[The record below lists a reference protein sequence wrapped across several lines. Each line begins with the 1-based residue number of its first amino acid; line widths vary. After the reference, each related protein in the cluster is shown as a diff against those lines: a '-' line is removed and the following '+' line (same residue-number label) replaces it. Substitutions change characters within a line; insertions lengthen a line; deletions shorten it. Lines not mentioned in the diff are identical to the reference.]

1 MITPQQLLR
10 PKSQETGST
19 IDRPLD
25 HLTACH
31 RRIEERLD
39 TLERAADHLTVKR
52 SEALEAMEACF
63 RFFESSGILHT
74 ADEEESVF
82 PRLQR
87 GLSDDERK
95 FINQLEDQHQQA
107 DQLYAEL
114 KAIAAQLEDGQTVP
128 GELQQ
133 RFRTAAG
140 RVAELYRS
148 HIATEDRTLIALGQR
163 ILSPAELHDISREM
177 KRRRGLPA

>member
-1 MITPQQLLR
+1 MITPAQLLQ

-19 IDRPLD
+19 LDRPLE

-39 TLERAADHLTVKR
+39 TLERVAGHLTDKR
-52 SEALEAMEACF
+52 GEALEAMEACF
-63 RFFESSGILHT
+63 RFFESNGILHT

-87 GLSDDERK
+87 SLSDDERK
-95 FINQLEDQHQQA
+95 FILQLEDQHREA
-107 DQLYAEL
+107 DRLYAEL
-114 KAIAAQLEDGQTVP
+114 KAIAAQLEDGQAVS

-140 RVAELYRS
+140 RLAELYHS

-163 ILSPAELHDISREM
+163 VLSLAELAEISREM

>member
-1 MITPQQLLR
+1 MITPEQLIR
-10 PKSQETGST
+10 PQSQEAGST
-19 IDRPLD
+19 LDRPLE

-31 RRIEERLD
+31 RRIEQRLD
-39 TLERAADHLTVKR
+39 TLERAADHLTDKR
-52 SEALEAMEACF
+52 GEALEAMEACF
-63 RFFESSGILHT
+63 RFFESNGILHT

-87 GLSDDERK
+87 GLSDAERA
-95 FINQLEDQHQQA
+95 FITQLEDQHREA
-107 DQLYAEL
+107 DRLYGGL
-114 KAIAAQLEDGQTVP
+114 KSIAAQLEDGKTVS

-140 RVAELYRS
+140 QLAELYRS

-163 ILSPAELHDISREM
+163 ILSLAELTEISREM
-177 KRRRGLPA
+177 KRRRGLTA

>member
-1 MITPQQLLR
+1 MITPEQLLR
-10 PKSQETGST
+10 PKSQEPGST
-19 IDRPLD
+19 LDRPLE

-31 RRIEERLD
+31 RRIEQRLD
-39 TLERAADHLTVKR
+39 TLERVADHLTDKR
-52 SEALEAMEACF
+52 REALEAMGACF
-63 RFFESSGILHT
+63 RFFESNGILHT

-87 GLSDDERK
+87 GLCDAERK
-95 FINQLEDQHQQA
+95 FLVELEDQHRQA
-107 DQLYAEL
+107 DRLYSEL
-114 KAIAAQLEDGQTVP
+114 KTIAAQLEDGQTVS
-128 GELQQ
+128 GELQH

-140 RVAELYRS
+140 QLAELYRS

-163 ILSPAELHDISREM
+163 VLSLAELAEISREM

>member
-1 MITPQQLLR
+1 MITPAQLLQ

-19 IDRPLD
+19 LDRPLE

-31 RRIEERLD
+31 RRIEQRLD
-39 TLERAADHLTVKR
+39 TLERVADHLTDKR
-52 SEALEAMEACF
+52 GEALEAMEACF
-63 RFFESSGILHT
+63 RFFESNGILHT
-74 ADEEESVF
+74 ADEEESLF

-87 GLSDDERK
+87 GLSDAEQK
-95 FINQLEDQHQQA
+95 FIVQLEDQHREA

-114 KAIAAQLEDGQTVP
+114 KAIAAQLEDGQTVS

-133 RFRTAAG
+133 RFRTASG
-140 RVAELYRS
+140 RLAELYRS
-148 HIATEDRTLIALGQR
+148 HIATEDRTLIALGR
-163 ILSPAELHDISREM
+163 RVLSLAELAEISGEM